1 MELMEIA
8 QLLGNFGEF
17 VGAIAVVLTLIYLAV
32 QVRHSK
38 ESMDENTRALEENR
52 TLTRADME
60 RQFVQQ
66 WDQVNYQISENRDIA
81 SIIRR
86 GIEDV
91 ESLDEDDRT
100 IFNFR
105 MSNRIDFY
113 YAAMRLARDGFI
125 GEEYASSV
133 AATIPVMLGQ
143 SGALALW
150 QEIGS
155 SYPPSFQQ
163 HVNSRLRSSA

>member
-91 ESLDEDDRT
+91 ESIYAEGLNMGGDARDQSIAGAMARVEKL
-100 IFNFR
+100 FAEYQKELN
-105 MSNRIDFY
+105 
-113 YAAMRLARDGFI
+113 YAAA
-125 GEEYASSV
+125 
-133 AATIPVMLGQ
+133 
-143 SGALALW
+143 
-150 QEIGS
+150 
-155 SYPPSFQQ
+155 
-163 HVNSRLRSSA
+163 